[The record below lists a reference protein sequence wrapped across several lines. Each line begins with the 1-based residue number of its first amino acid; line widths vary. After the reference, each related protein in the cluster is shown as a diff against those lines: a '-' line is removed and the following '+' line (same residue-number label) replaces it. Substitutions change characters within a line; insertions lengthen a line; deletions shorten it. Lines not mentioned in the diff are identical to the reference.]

1 MANTAHCTS
10 SSCVEVYWWDYTPS
24 VIRWRYPGEEWQE
37 IEADDYQVKTQP
49 GQCNTKYF
57 IEAEATYQGSNV
69 GNLFVCGETMRI
81 VSKRQFDGNIISV
94 DKIENPENRA
104 FGFAVVWK
112 NRSGI
117 IESFNVGVNGYKI
130 GRTGGFG
137 TIVWNNECRFV
148 NYNSGGK
155 NIRNVQIK
163 RVDGKEDNCGDCEFI
178 VYKNGEIVYQETR
191 DDCPEVEQLPCRNN
205 GKPNVIKIR
214 KVPFVSKIFVSD
226 VSITQEFRGK
236 SDFRFPFIKVE
247 KLPPGCLNIYKVF
260 SFISEP
266 FNDTGEAPDPGDV
279 IRDFFEDPEVNEG
292 TFIGLNPYRFI
303 SQICSTEGCPTPTYR
318 VLCDQSC
325 QDCKNCP
332 SGSCPVECG
341 GHICCYDKTGKA
353 IEQIPIADY
362 CDEGTETIDVRG
374 FTDEF
379 KDFLDNF

>member
-1 MANTAHCTS
+1 MSQPSNYKCIS
-10 SSCVEVYWWDYTPS
+10 SDCARVVWREYLPAV
-24 VIRWRYPGEEWQE
+24 VRWRYSGEEWQE

-137 TIVWNNECRFV
+137 TIVWNDECRFV

-178 VYKNGEIVYQETR
+178 VYKNGEIVHQETR
-191 DDCPEVEQLPCRNN
+191 DDCPEVEQLPCRLSDRTHIVQIDKTPYLSAIEVTQLDNDAIR
-205 GKPNVIKIR
+205 IKG
-214 KVPFVSKIFVSD
+214 VPFPLKGV
-226 VSITQEFRGK
+226 GK
-236 SDFRFPFIKVE
+236 APDE
-247 KLPPGCLNIYKVF
+247 CWNIYRNEIF
-260 SFISEP
+260 DP
-266 FNDTGEAPDPGDV
+266 FPSG
-279 IRDFFEDPEVNEG
+279 DPEEPNEPAFG
-292 TFIGLNPYRFI
+292 DYIT
-303 SQICSTEGCPTPTYR
+303 QICSAA
-318 VLCDQSC
+318 
-325 QDCKNCP
+325 NCP
-332 SGSCPVECG
+332 PPEYEVICGCEECPPNTCG
-341 GHICCYDKTGKA
+341 VICGFYLCCYDIETGKA
-353 IEQIPIADY
+353 VKSILLTNIPNFGIPDNTVGLNDIGGNIA
-362 CDEGTETIDVRG
+362 
-374 FTDEF
+374 
-379 KDFLDNF
+379 